1 MSLQLISQSV
11 SLSVSRHPGRAS
23 ITSSTVLRSDVRN
36 KIVGCFCFDIEQDT
50 APLAAF
56 FEPKL
61 LTFGLGL
68 MSFWAAYQPA
78 ESSKMYAFCQSS
90 P

>member
-56 FEPKL
+56 FEPNS
-61 LTFGLGL
+61 TFGMGL
-68 MSFWAAYQPA
+68 MSFWAAYPT
-78 ESSKMYAFCQSS
+78 C
-90 P
+90 